1 DVFVQVFRFRHRYR
15 PQSRFSTW
23 LFTIATNLCLN
34 EVRRPERHL
43 RVDLWNRRD
52 GEERAEGPPL
62 PDPTAVTPEQG
73 AAARQLERRLEGH
86 VAGCPECR
94 REVAATEAVLAGV
107 TGLAR
112 SGCEV
117 PSHLEQA
124 TFRRVR
130 LLAAAEEEGSVAR
143 RWWAGFRIPALAF
156 ATAAVA
162 IVAVELTRGA
172 GDRRAAPSGPRA
184 VAQAPA
190 RDKPRVVASR

>member
-1 DVFVQVFRFRHRYR
+1 
-15 PQSRFSTW
+15 
-23 LFTIATNLCLN
+23 
-34 EVRRPERHL
+34 
-43 RVDLWNRRD
+43 
-52 GEERAEGPPL
+52 
-62 PDPTAVTPEQG
+62 
-73 AAARQLERRLEGH
+73 
-86 VAGCPECR
+86 
-94 REVAATEAVLAGV
+94 ATEAVLAGV

-124 TFRRVR
+124 TLRRVR

-172 GDRRAAPSGPRA
+172 GDRRAAPGGRPRRSGGPRA
-184 VAQAPA
+184 AAGGSSVAGAQPGGATTGLGELPALPAAPGAQAAVARRALPA
-190 RDKPRVVASR
+190 IPGIAAAGAGAAAAELRDLPRLRSWTAAGVRPEVPPLEVRSASIPVAISGAGQAPLRAG

>member
-1 DVFVQVFRFRHRYR
+1 MR
-15 PQSRFSTW
+15 
-23 LFTIATNLCLN
+23 C
-34 EVRRPERHL
+34 RRAQRWM
-43 RVDLWNRRD
+43 VAAVD
-52 GEERAEGPPL
+52 GELAP
-62 PDPTAVTPEQG
+62 
-73 AAARQLERRLEGH
+73 RRRRTLEGH

-124 TFRRVR
+124 TLRRVR

-162 IVAVELTRGA
+162 IVAVELTR
-172 GDRRAAPSGPRA
+172 SEEHTSEL
-184 VAQAPA
+184 Q
-190 RDKPRVVASR
+190 SRFDLVCRLLLEKKKKHEHIQHLSIK